1 MKLWEDTMESQS
13 YLEKYHG
20 LSRNAEFEQLVSEAA
35 EKAVLGMDKMV
46 ADEVKLKYLTHI
58 FAKTLDDIAGWLIK
72 PRLVN

>member
-1 MKLWEDTMESQS
+1 MESQS

-35 EKAVLGMDKMV
+35 EKAVLEMDKMV

-72 PRLVN
+72 PRLIN